1 MGHSLIADGHT
12 GLSKCPA
19 CLSWLCTPHCP
30 LCPAWVALTLGGV
43 NGIQRPRGGICGLGG
58 HMGCPV
64 NWPSPEQCPAASL
77 ACSRSISGCVSQE
90 RSLVPGP
97 PVRPPGFT
105 IAAGL
110 RPRGVVPGLQCPVCG
125 VHGSLQG
132 GPLSPCPPF
141 SSGALLWAQ
150 SLSSGFSS
158 LPTQLCGDG
167 SLQPWCGGVFLL
179 VLCVFKRW
187 DPLMCFWGS

>member
-1 MGHSLIADGHT
+1 MS
-12 GLSKCPA
+12 
-19 CLSWLCTPHCP
+19 CLSELALYPTLPTLPSMGGPHP
-30 LCPAWVALTLGGV
+30 GRSKRDPEA
-43 NGIQRPRGGICGLGG
+43 PRGHLWAGG

-77 ACSRSISGCVSQE
+77 ACSRSISGCMSQE

-187 DPLMCFWGS
+187 DLLMCFWGS